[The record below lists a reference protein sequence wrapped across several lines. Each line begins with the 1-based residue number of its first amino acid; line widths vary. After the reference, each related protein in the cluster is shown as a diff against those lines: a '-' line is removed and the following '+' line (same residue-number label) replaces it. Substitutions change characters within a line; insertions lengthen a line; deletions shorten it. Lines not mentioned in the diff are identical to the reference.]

1 MIVTYSKNIKV
12 TNKKVRNLSKN
23 DTETAPKIDFGNLL
37 EKDKYYTLI
46 MHDPDAVN
54 NNHNVNHWIINNIQ
68 SNSTFDTFLAYKGP
82 HPPPGSG
89 LHKYIFNL
97 YLQPNGISNKHITLT
112 DDNRSMPVPNLL
124 AQLQLTNDNLVSS
137 VYFTCTAPIAGGKK
151 SRRRKSRRRK
161 GLKSRRQKSRL

>member
-23 DTETAPKIDFGNLL
+23 DTATVPKIDFGNLL

-54 NNHNVNHWIINNIQ
+54 INHNVIQ
-68 SNSTFDTFLAYKGP
+68 SNSNSNSNSNSTFDTFLAYKGP

-124 AQLQLTNDNLVSS
+124 AQLQLTNENLVSS
-137 VYFTCTAPIAGGKK
+137 IYFTCTAPISDGKR

-161 GLKSRRQKSRL
+161 GIKSRRRK

>member
-12 TNKKVRNLSKN
+12 TNKKVHNLSKK
-23 DTETAPKIDFGNLL
+23 DTATAPKIDFGNLL

-68 SNSTFDTFLAYKGP
+68 SNTTFYTFLAYKGP

-89 LHKYIFNL
+89 LHRYIFNL

-137 VYFTCTAPIAGGKK
+137 VYFTCTALISGGKR

-161 GLKSRRQKSRL
+161 GIKSRRRK

>member
-23 DTETAPKIDFGNLL
+23 DTATAPKIDFGNLL

-89 LHKYIFNL
+89 IHKYIFNL
-97 YLQPNGISNKHITLT
+97 YLQPNGISNTKITLT
-112 DDNRSMPVPNLL
+112 NDNRSIPVPNLL
-124 AQLQLTNDNLVSS
+124 AQLQLTNENLVSS
-137 VYFTCTAPIAGGKK
+137 VYFTCTAPISGGKR

-161 GLKSRRQKSRL
+161 GIKSRRQK